1 MFTKILSE
9 RNKNAKTTEAVHED
23 KKTGSLS
30 LLFEGKQRA
39 LIESMEKVKNYNDT
53 IGTSMRQIAQSA
65 QQIAKSVQTTS
76 IAINNILSQIEK
88 SESLVKEVIKS
99 REGATQDAKRG
110 KELADITGTMAQASM
125 SALNELKNLL
135 SNLSPSLN
143 YLDDASKKIGDVIG
157 TIKDVAD
164 QTSLLALNAAIEAA
178 RAGDAGRGFAVVAGE
193 IRKLAEETRK
203 SVEATQQ
210 IVKSVQEAA
219 GKTLDGVNALFE
231 KINIGIETTLKGM
244 NSLKDLSSFTIAQS
258 EGIIKRAGAV
268 QAAMDIISSLK
279 GPISEVASSTEEN
292 ASASE
297 EITSSIEEATS
308 SIETNS
314 TLIEECIKIARGE

>member
-1 MFTKILSE
+1 MFTKILPKQNINE
-9 RNKNAKTTEAVHED
+9 KTQDSVLED
-23 KKTGSLS
+23 KKSEEIP
-30 LLFEGKQRA
+30 LFFEEKQKA
-39 LIESMEKVKNYNDT
+39 LIESMEKVKRYNDT

-88 SESLVKEVIKS
+88 SEALVKEVIKS
-99 REGATQDAKRG
+99 REGATQDAKHG
-110 KELADITGTMAQASM
+110 KELADMAGTMAQASM
-125 SALNELKNLL
+125 NALNELKVLL
-135 SNLSPSLN
+135 SDLSPSLN
-143 YLDDASKKIGDVIG
+143 YLDDASKKIGDVIE

-178 RAGDAGRGFAVVAGE
+178 RAGEAGRGFAVVAGE

-219 GKTLDGVNALFE
+219 GKTLNGVNVLFG
-231 KINIGIETTLKGM
+231 KINTGIETTLKGM
-244 NSLKDLSSFTIAQS
+244 DSLKNLSSFTIAQS

-268 QAAMDIISSLK
+268 QSAMDIISSLK
-279 GPISEVASSTEEN
+279 APISEVASATEEN

-308 SIETNS
+308 SIENNS
-314 TLIEECIKIARGE
+314 SLIEECIKIAKGD

>member
-23 KKTGSLS
+23 KKTGNLS

-125 SALNELKNLL
+125 SALNELKTLL

-219 GKTLDGVNALFE
+219 GKTLDGVNA
-231 KINIGIETTLKGM
+231 
-244 NSLKDLSSFTIAQS
+244 
-258 EGIIKRAGAV
+258 
-268 QAAMDIISSLK
+268 
-279 GPISEVASSTEEN
+279 
-292 ASASE
+292 
-297 EITSSIEEATS
+297 
-308 SIETNS
+308 
-314 TLIEECIKIARGE
+314 

>member
-1 MFTKILSE
+1 
-9 RNKNAKTTEAVHED
+9 
-23 KKTGSLS
+23 
-30 LLFEGKQRA
+30 
-39 LIESMEKVKNYNDT
+39 
-53 IGTSMRQIAQSA
+53 
-65 QQIAKSVQTTS
+65 
-76 IAINNILSQIEK
+76 
-88 SESLVKEVIKS
+88 
-99 REGATQDAKRG
+99 
-110 KELADITGTMAQASM
+110 TMAQASM
-125 SALNELKNLL
+125 SALNELKTLL